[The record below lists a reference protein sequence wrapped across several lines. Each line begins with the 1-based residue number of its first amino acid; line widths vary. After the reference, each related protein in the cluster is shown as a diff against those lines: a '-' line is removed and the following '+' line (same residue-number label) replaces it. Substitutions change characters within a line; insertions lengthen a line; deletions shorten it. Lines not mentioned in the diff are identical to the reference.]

1 MVPKLCRLLRDPM
14 SDVQHD
20 RRDSPHPSH
29 RAVAA
34 PRRRARVRVLLLR
47 GLALAAISAAVGA
60 AVALLAFPPDI
71 GGQVAVPRHAGTQS
85 TVNSSVE
92 RIATKVLPS
101 VVTLT
106 TELASGELHEASG
119 IVLTSDGLIMTN
131 NHVVAA
137 AGDASQ
143 DPVSSEVTLDDGR
156 RAPFSMVATDPMS
169 DIAVV
174 RAEGVSGLTPITF
187 GSSAGLRV
195 GQPVAAVGSPLG
207 LTGTVTSG
215 IVSALNRPVVGAADG
230 NAQVA
235 AFDAIQTDA
244 ALNPGNSG
252 GALVD
257 MNGDLI
263 GMNSAAASLGSLGDG
278 TDAEAGSIG
287 LGFAIPVDHAARIA
301 TELIATGT
309 ASHAWL
315 GAQVG
320 TDMDAD
326 ARIVDVTNGSP
337 AAAAG
342 LRTGALVTKVD
353 DQEIQNAGA
362 LCAAVQSRAPG
373 ARVAV
378 GFIDPSGDPRTV
390 VVTLG
395 TDQGQR

>member
-1 MVPKLCRLLRDPM
+1 VE
-14 SDVQHD
+14 
-20 RRDSPHPSH
+20 
-29 RAVAA
+29 
-34 PRRRARVRVLLLR
+34 
-47 GLALAAISAAVGA
+47 
-60 AVALLAFPPDI
+60 
-71 GGQVAVPRHAGTQS
+71 QV
-85 TVNSSVE
+85 
-92 RIATKVLPS
+92 ATKVLPS
-101 VVTLT
+101 VVTLK
-106 TELASGELHEASG
+106 TELASGEFHEGSG

-131 NHVVAA
+131 DHVVAA
-137 AGDASQ
+137 ASDASQ
-143 DPVSSEVTLDDGR
+143 DPVSSLVTLDDGR
-156 RAPFSMVATDPMS
+156 TAPFSVVAADPMS

-174 RAEGVSGLTPITF
+174 RAEGVSGLTPISF

-215 IVSALNRPVVGAADG
+215 IVSALNRPVFGAVDG
-230 NAQVA
+230 NTEFA

-257 MNGDLI
+257 INGELI
-263 GMNSAAASLGSLGDG
+263 GMNSASASLGGLGDG
-278 TDAEAGSIG
+278 ADAEAGSIG

-301 TELIATGT
+301 GELIATGR

-315 GAQVG
+315 GAEVG

-326 ARIVDVTNGSP
+326 ARIVGVTNDSP
-337 AAAAG
+337 AAVAG
-342 LRTGALVTKVD
+342 LRTGARVTNVD

>member
-92 RIATKVLPS
+92 QIATKVLPS

-230 NAQVA
+230 NAQV
-235 AFDAIQTDA
+235 
-244 ALNPGNSG
+244 
-252 GALVD
+252 
-257 MNGDLI
+257 
-263 GMNSAAASLGSLGDG
+263 
-278 TDAEAGSIG
+278 
-287 LGFAIPVDHAARIA
+287 
-301 TELIATGT
+301 
-309 ASHAWL
+309 
-315 GAQVG
+315 
-320 TDMDAD
+320 
-326 ARIVDVTNGSP
+326 
-337 AAAAG
+337 
-342 LRTGALVTKVD
+342 
-353 DQEIQNAGA
+353 
-362 LCAAVQSRAPG
+362 
-373 ARVAV
+373 
-378 GFIDPSGDPRTV
+378 
-390 VVTLG
+390 
-395 TDQGQR
+395 